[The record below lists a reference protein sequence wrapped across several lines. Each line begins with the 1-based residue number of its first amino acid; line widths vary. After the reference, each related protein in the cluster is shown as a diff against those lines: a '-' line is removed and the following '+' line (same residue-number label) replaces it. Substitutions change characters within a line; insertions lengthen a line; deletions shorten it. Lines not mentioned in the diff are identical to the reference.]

1 MTDLGFDPQLL
12 RASLKPL
19 VPGQRAILTP
29 EEDRYL
35 RHYGIHFSESHKG
48 IEHWFGKVPSP
59 SHEIAAHLWRPRDAL
74 GTSVV
79 VHGYYDHVG
88 LYRHLIAHLLERGQ
102 AVLSFD
108 LPGHGLSSGGAAT
121 IESFDHYVE
130 AFDACLTALGPHL
143 PKPWQLYGQSTGGA
157 IAMEWLLANRLARDT
172 SPFAHV
178 ILLAPLVRPA
188 SWPMTRLFYHAVRHF
203 VKERPRGT
211 SDNADNPEFLA
222 FLRDQDPLQA
232 KTLPVQWVTAMVQW
246 MRRFEAYP
254 ATDIAPLVIQGQ
266 ADKTVDWRY
275 NMKVIERLFE
285 PQIVYLPEARHHLVN
300 ESPALRVRMF
310 AAIDRWLTDTNA
322 ALSVENRR

>member
-1 MTDLGFDPQLL
+1 MTYPGFDPQAL

-35 RHYGIHFSESHKG
+35 RHYGIHFSESLKG
-48 IEHWFGKVPSP
+48 VEHWFGKVPSP

-102 AVLSFD
+102 AVLTFD

-157 IAMEWLLANRLARDT
+157 IAME
-172 SPFAHV
+172 S
-178 ILLAPLVRPA
+178 
-188 SWPMTRLFYHAVRHF
+188 S
-203 VKERPRGT
+203 
-211 SDNADNPEFLA
+211 NAC
-222 FLRDQDPLQA
+222 
-232 KTLPVQWVTAMVQW
+232 
-246 MRRFEAYP
+246 
-254 ATDIAPLVIQGQ
+254 
-266 ADKTVDWRY
+266 
-275 NMKVIERLFE
+275 
-285 PQIVYLPEARHHLVN
+285 
-300 ESPALRVRMF
+300 
-310 AAIDRWLTDTNA
+310 
-322 ALSVENRR
+322 